1 MPSLLG
7 SALSENKSMKTMV
20 KAMLQKNMGFTGWGC
35 NQLDVEIRDEKS
47 FRIHFLLHQ
56 RQSDGTLCISTK
68 LLSDTYP
75 LSIQKYKYVNKNTW
89 ITCFAFPQNCFH
101 YLYTNSKIPIKIPC
115 VAFPQ
120 NCCLIPYPLSIHKY
134 KYTNTMHFHKT
145 AASLLPVLWC
155 TPATPSRWKNPP
167 KKWSHIFLLDSL
179 PALISLFLSKQCS
192 HFLDLLSGIMVVE
205 TWVSSWS
212 DLNPEPILI
221 WRNKKTVTLCSLM
234 IYSGH
239 LCIGLPVFFNM
250 TFQLRTLSQI

>member
-20 KAMLQKNMGFTGWGC
+20 KAMLQWGLWVEVC

-47 FRIHFLLHQ
+47 FRIYFLLHQ

-75 LSIQKYKYVNKNTW
+75 LSIQKYKYVNENRR

-120 NCCLIPYPLSIHKY
+120 NCCLIPYPLSIHKF
-134 KYTNTMHFHKT
+134 KYMNTMHFHKT
-145 AASLLPVLWC
+145 AASLLPVL
-155 TPATPSRWKNPP
+155 
-167 KKWSHIFLLDSL
+167 
-179 PALISLFLSKQCS
+179 
-192 HFLDLLSGIMVVE
+192 
-205 TWVSSWS
+205 
-212 DLNPEPILI
+212 
-221 WRNKKTVTLCSLM
+221 
-234 IYSGH
+234 
-239 LCIGLPVFFNM
+239 
-250 TFQLRTLSQI
+250 